1 MGFASPV
8 GTTGM
13 KIIVDNS
20 LIEGNNF
27 VSGANKNDYHLTN
40 VNYSRDYK
48 ADIVGDIG
56 LAKSGY
62 SCKKCD
68 GNLITKRGIEIGH
81 VFKLGTSYS
90 KPLEATY
97 RDENGTSKDIVMGC
111 YGIGIGRILAGAIEQ
126 KADDQGIIFPKNIAP
141 YELLITVLNGSDEN
155 IVNIAYE
162 LYEDMKSHG
171 IDVLIDDRDESPGV
185 KFNDADLLGIPIRLV
200 VSARNLAKKE
210 LEVKVRSQPESVMI
224 KLEKAQVDIANLLQ
238 SID

>member
-1 MGFASPV
+1 
-8 GTTGM
+8 
-13 KIIVDNS
+13 
-20 LIEGNNF
+20 
-27 VSGANKNDYHLTN
+27 
-40 VNYSRDYK
+40 
-48 ADIVGDIG
+48 
-56 LAKSGY
+56 
-62 SCKKCD
+62 
-68 GNLITKRGIEIGH
+68 
-81 VFKLGTSYS
+81 
-90 KPLEATY
+90 
-97 RDENGTSKDIVMGC
+97 MGC

-126 KADDQGIIFPKNIAP
+126 KADAQGIIFPKNIAP